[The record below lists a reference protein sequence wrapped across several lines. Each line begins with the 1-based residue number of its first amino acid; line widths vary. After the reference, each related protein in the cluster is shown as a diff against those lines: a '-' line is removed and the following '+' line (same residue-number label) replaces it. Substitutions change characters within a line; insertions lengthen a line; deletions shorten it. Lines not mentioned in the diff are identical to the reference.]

1 MFKQNIRLYCISF
14 FLFAFLL
21 AVISRLVYLQVEQIE
36 FLQAQG
42 NARTVRTM
50 PIEAYRGMI
59 TDRRGTPVAMSTPM
73 YHLWIDPKRFN
84 PDAKQIAS
92 LAGALS
98 VTPTYIQSRQSQSE
112 KQFVY
117 LKKEIAPSLRDKVM
131 KLKVKGL
138 YDEKIFKRYYPAAE
152 SIAQLIGF
160 TDSQDKGQSGIELAY
175 NQLLAPKR
183 GKKQII
189 EDAQGR
195 LIEDLATL
203 APPIPGKD
211 VQLTVDLRLQS
222 HSMHVM
228 QQAVKETG
236 ANWGLFLILDA
247 ETNELLATGSY
258 PSFNP
263 NQRQDRAGKNTR
275 LKAFTDQFEPGS
287 TAKPFALLSA
297 MMHPDFNK
305 TQVIHTSPGYRRVQH
320 NIVRDVHNFGDLTI
334 PDVLK
339 KSSNIAISQVTL
351 DYPANDLRNMYQLF
365 GLGTHLLSVF
375 PGEVMGYIPYRMADK
390 SFVLATFSMGYG
402 MTVTPIQLANAYGTL
417 ARKGL
422 QKPLI
427 MLRHAEQ
434 QSNEIAQI
442 TPKQTTQELFEYLTH
457 VVSPTGSGR
466 LAMIPQY
473 QTAGKTGTV
482 RIVGA
487 DGYDKNRHLSL
498 FAGVTP
504 ASRPK
509 FVILIMVD
517 EPKTQYYGGAVAAP
531 LYKKI
536 ASKALQLYQIL
547 PDQPTDIQDE

>member
-1 MFKQNIRLYCISF
+1 MFRQSTRVYYIYF
-14 FLFAFLL
+14 FLFAFLF
-21 AVISRLVYLQVEQIE
+21 AVISRLVYLQVKQID

-42 NARTVRTM
+42 DARTIRTM

-73 YHLWIDPKRFN
+73 YHLWVDPKRFN
-84 PDAKQIAS
+84 PNEQQISNLAS
-92 LAGALS
+92 ALS
-98 VTPTYIQSRQSQSE
+98 VTPTYIHSRQSQSD

-117 LKKEIAPSLRDKVM
+117 LKKEISPLLRDKIM
-131 KLKVKGL
+131 SLKVKGL

-152 SIAQLIGF
+152 SASQLIGF
-160 TDSQDKGQSGIELAY
+160 TDSQDRGQSGIELAY

-203 APPIPGKD
+203 APPMPGKD
-211 VQLTVDLRLQS
+211 LQLTVDLRLQS
-222 HSMHVM
+222 HGMHIM

-247 ETNELLATGSY
+247 ESNELLATGSY

-297 MMHPDFNK
+297 MMHPDFDKN
-305 TQVIHTSPGYRRVQH
+305 QIIHTSPGYRRVQR
-320 NIVRDVHNFGDLTI
+320 NVVRDVHNFGDLAI

-351 DYPANDLRNMYQLF
+351 DYPASDLRNMYQLF
-365 GLGTHLLSVF
+365 GLGTNLLSIF
-375 PGEVMGYIPYRMADK
+375 PGEVMGFIPYRMADK

-422 QKPLI
+422 QKPLV
-427 MLRHAEQ
+427 MLKQAEQ
-434 QSNEIAQI
+434 QPHETMQI
-442 TPKQTTQELFEYLTH
+442 VPKQVSQELFEYLTR

-482 RIVGA
+482 RIVGS
-487 DGYDKNRHLSL
+487 DGYDKNRHLS
-498 FAGVTP
+498 FFVGVTP

-547 PDQPTDIQDE
+547 PDQPIEMNE